1 MKPTKSF
8 PVAEN
13 EGFWF
18 TIVSDLKNR
27 DYRLKSQSMMLV
39 LARTYILTT
48 QIGIYTKFCS
58 RNGLGSLTDRLKGLF
73 RRLARKKLVF
83 TEIAPLNFQ
92 VPMQG

>member
-1 MKPTKSF
+1 MKSC

-27 DYRLKSQSMMLV
+27 DYGLKSQSMILV

-48 QIGIYTKFCS
+48 KIGFYTKFCC
-58 RNGLGSLTDRLKGLF
+58 RNGLGSPTDRLKGLF
-73 RRLARKKLVF
+73 RRLAQKKLVF

-92 VPMQG
+92 ALMQG